1 MRKKTFTNKNKN
13 KKKGGAAFIS
23 NIIGD
28 KTGYFIPENI
38 PVEVEQG
45 NKEAILNKYRLKKE
59 DAEKEYIKI
68 KELKDDLEKKDTE
81 LADRN
86 FKFIVNIL
94 GPFLSKL
101 INYIGIIFNFLYKIG
116 LKFAKLAYQAFI
128 EFKNLLWSLKTII
141 SDLIHSRG
149 IVILVVVII
158 IIVIVLVSL
167 LFSGTLAQT
176 NPIFKDATNKVIS
189 FKQDLAPES
198 PYGILA
204 RQLQQIFPIPD
215 EYLQQFNGFKNS
227 FSKFFG
233 KDNIKDDI
241 DSEDRKTI
249 TTGRYDGILHIKKD
263 NSSSDNYIY
272 SVVKPKPIIV
282 SINMDNYKNSDY
294 NKLPAA
300 IKTKNYNIDNYNIYI
315 PVKTT
320 SIKYSYDMEN
330 AYYTSNTTIPTTGE
344 PYKIKS
350 INIGTITPFIT
361 SNIVKSSVRNEETKE
376 NIAKSINT
384 IYNIN
389 QISIDDKYVFSDKN
403 NLSASILKT
412 KLFDYKS
419 GAYNYPMD
427 YINGE
432 IAKKGTLIK

>member
-1 MRKKTFTNKNKN
+1 MRKKTFINRN
-13 KKKGGAAFIS
+13 KKGGAAFIS

-38 PVEVEQG
+38 PIEVEKG
-45 NKEAILNKYRLKKE
+45 NKEAILTKYRLKKE
-59 DAEKEYIKI
+59 DAEKEYVKI
-68 KELKDDLEKKDTE
+68 KELKDDLQKKDTE
-81 LADRN
+81 WYERN
-86 FKFIVNIL
+86 LKFFSTIV
-94 GPFLSKL
+94 GPFIIKL
-101 INYIGIIFNFLYKIG
+101 INYIGIIANFLYKLG
-116 LKFAKLAYQAFI
+116 LKFAKLLYQGFL
-128 EFKNLLWSLKTII
+128 ELKNLLWSIKTII

-149 IVILVVVII
+149 IVILVIIFI
-158 IIVIVLVSL
+158 IIVIVFVSL
-167 LFSGTLAQT
+167 LFGGKLGQS
-176 NPIFKDATNKVIS
+176 NPIFKDANDKVIS

-198 PYGILA
+198 PYRLITK
-204 RQLQQIFPIPD
+204 QLQQVFPIPD

-241 DSEDRKTI
+241 DTEARKTI

-263 NSSSDNYIY
+263 NASSENYIY

-315 PVKTT
+315 PVNTDN
-320 SIKYSYDMEN
+320 IKYSYDMQRAHYTN
-330 AYYTSNTTIPTTGE
+330 AKTLPPTGT
-344 PYKIKS
+344 PQPIKS
-350 INIGTITPFIT
+350 INLGNITPFIT
-361 SNIVKSSVRNEETKE
+361 SNIVTNQEGNTIKST
-376 NIAKSINT
+376 NT

-389 QISIDDKYVFSDKN
+389 QIPIDDKYVFSDKN

-412 KLFDYKS
+412 KLFDYES
-419 GAYNYPMD
+419 GAYKYPMG
-427 YINGE
+427 YINAE
-432 IAKKGTLIK
+432 IAKKGSLIK